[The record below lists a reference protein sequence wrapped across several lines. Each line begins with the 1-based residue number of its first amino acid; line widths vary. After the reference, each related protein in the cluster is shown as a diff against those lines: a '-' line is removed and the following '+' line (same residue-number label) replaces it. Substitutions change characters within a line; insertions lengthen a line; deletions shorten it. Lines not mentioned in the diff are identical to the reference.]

1 MSIKEIICFI
11 GVGLLVGFPIGYFV
25 GNKAAEREYSKEI
38 EKLSDSE
45 AKAKAKVQA
54 IMNMVDETVKE
65 HETDILDD
73 VQKSVHIEAKSL
85 LKEKPTLESLA
96 NKYNDGAFSEHIA
109 SREHPEDDLPEP
121 DTDLEDED
129 DILDEDDEDDEVIKK
144 MIPPY
149 EIDEIELNDY
159 PGFGQKHL
167 TYYVEDDILSDET
180 GCMYSDRKDMLGNL
194 VAEALPEIQQEDR
207 IFVANEER
215 QTIYV
220 IIIDYDSSYYKESVK
235 RYV

>member
-45 AKAKAKVQA
+45 SKANAKVKA
-54 IMNMVDETVKE
+54 IVNMVDKTVHET
-65 HETDILDD
+65 ETDILDD
-73 VQKSVHIEAKSL
+73 DQKSIRGESKSL

-96 NKYNDGAFSEHIA
+96 NKYNDDAFSEHIA

-129 DILDEDDEDDEVIKK
+129 DILDEDDEDEVIKK

-149 EIDEIELNDY
+149 EIDEIEVNDY
-159 PGFGQKHL
+159 PGFTQKHL

-220 IIIDYDSSYYKESVK
+220 VIIDYDSSYYKESVK